1 MILHYCDET
10 KAMFAEESVAAAD
23 RRHFIDNVGR
33 LAAQTRAGVVKI
45 EHIVNEDEELAKI
58 VYKGGATRYVNINAD
73 SYTAIVRDI
82 FKHID

>member
-1 MILHYCDET
+1 MILHYCDEN
-10 KAMFAEESVAAAD
+10 KAMFADEQVAAAD
-23 RRHFIDNVGR
+23 RRHFVDNVGR

-45 EHIVNEDEELAKI
+45 EHIVNENEEVAKI
-58 VYKGGATRYVNINAD
+58 KYKNGAARYVNINAD